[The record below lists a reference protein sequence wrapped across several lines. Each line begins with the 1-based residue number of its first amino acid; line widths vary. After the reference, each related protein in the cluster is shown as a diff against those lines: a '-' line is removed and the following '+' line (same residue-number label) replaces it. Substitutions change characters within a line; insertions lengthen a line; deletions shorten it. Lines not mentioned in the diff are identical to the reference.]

1 MVRQKSMARKVQLV
15 NKFAAVANNWLI
27 WSAKNI
33 MTGLNVAFRIPG
45 DSFVPEK
52 IDNKLAASASNFSAG
67 ISWTIF
73 IPQGR
78 EKK

>member
-1 MVRQKSMARKVQLV
+1 MARKVQLV
-15 NKFAAVANNWLI
+15 NKFAAVVKKWPV

-52 IDNKLAASASNFSAG
+52 IDNQLTANAPSFSAG